1 MSRLL
6 CADFYHVFC
15 KKWLWLCTLCM
26 MLSAVFFC
34 WMQYTA
40 MDYVVALD
48 RVIFLPMAFYGVAA
62 AGLISIVIGEDF
74 SDGVIR
80 NKIISGKSKI
90 SIYFSQMIVS
100 CAACIAVYTATI
112 ITSYGMGVTL
122 FENNVSWEK
131 LFFFFGLGIGTCMVF
146 GSVFCTITVL
156 TGNKTVSAVLC
167 MGLSFVLLYL
177 AMHLN
182 SILVQPEYKDGVLN
196 IHYVGGVKRAIFE
209 WVHVANPFGQAAGL
223 SQMECENPVHYM
235 LAVMITVILTGLVG
249 AIVFR
254 KKDIK

>member
-6 CADFYHVFC
+6 RADFYHVFC

-40 MDYVVALD
+40 MDYAVALD

-80 NKIISGKSKI
+80 NKIVSGKSKV
-90 SIYFSQMIVS
+90 SIYLSQMIVS
-100 CAACIAVYTATI
+100 CTACITVYTATI
-112 ITSYGMGVTL
+112 LTSYRIGVNL
-122 FENNVSWEK
+122 FENNVRAEK
-131 LFFFFGLGIGTCMVF
+131 FLLFFVLGIGTCMVF

-156 TGNKTVSAVLC
+156 TGNKAVSAVQC

-182 SILVQPEYKDGVLN
+182 SILVQPEYKNDVLN
-196 IHYVGGVKRAIFE
+196 IHYVGGVKRTVFE
-209 WVHVANPFGQAAGL
+209 WVHMVNPFGQAARL
-223 SQMECENPVHYM
+223 SQMECENPVRYM
-235 LAVMITVILTGLVG
+235 LAVMITVILTGVIG
-249 AIVFR
+249 AMTFR
-254 KKDIK
+254 KRDIK